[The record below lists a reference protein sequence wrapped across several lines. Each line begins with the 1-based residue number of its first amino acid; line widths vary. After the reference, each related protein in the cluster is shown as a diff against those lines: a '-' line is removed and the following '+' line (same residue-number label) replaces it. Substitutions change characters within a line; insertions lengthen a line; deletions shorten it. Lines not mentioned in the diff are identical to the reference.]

1 MMSMK
6 RPGVKPAAAMNRP
19 AAMASGSAKGKM
31 PAMKGKMPA
40 MKKGGKVGGSYRK
53 AADGVASKGKTKAK
67 MVAMRMGGKC

>member
-31 PAMKGKMPA
+31 PAMK
-40 MKKGGKVGGSYRK
+40 KGGKVGGSYRK

-67 MVAMRMGGKC
+67 VVKMRYGGEC